1 MRLWLQCGIFV
12 MAIGLVC
19 CVNADL
25 LSHASARSASP
36 SDKPIPDKQK
46 SVSSSE
52 LQARFDHETNSVHKA
67 KIFEK
72 LSDEQLA
79 EVRRASLANDYNS
92 IGTIME
98 KYRDN
103 ARAAVA
109 ALKKEHPNAD
119 HQLNGYKQL
128 QIHIRRAIRDLKETV
143 LLAPDEYKPPLQI
156 VEHDLSLIDDELL
169 QSLFPSPPQQG
180 GASPENKP
188 MANSAP
194 AQQSPSTTPPS
205 GTALEQAPGGDS
217 QPTQAQPAK
226 SNIGAISATNSDSST
241 ASNSAQPPA
250 GGPAADSQEKSD
262 MNIQNCILTAVVT
275 CGIALSTCGDLR
287 AQFEQKDYLSPMESD
302 KIRDAETTNERLK
315 LFVTFA
321 EDRLKK
327 FQYEL
332 QHPSSNRHGEMLN
345 GLMNGYV
352 GCLDDAADL
361 MQLGIEKQENIRTGI
376 DLINTKAK
384 EFLEV
389 LNKIA
394 ADKVD
399 IDIYKDNLD
408 DAIEGTKDAI
418 TDSDK
423 AKKSVAPPPVRRKS

>member
-1 MRLWLQCGIFV
+1 MRLRAQCGMFFIA
-12 MAIGLVC
+12 MALVC
-19 CVNADL
+19 CLKSNL
-25 LSHASARSASP
+25 LPAVSARIDSDRVAFDKSKSP
-36 SDKPIPDKQK
+36 GI
-46 SVSSSE
+46 SE
-52 LQARFDHETNSVHKA
+52 LQTRFDHETNSVHKA
-67 KIFEK
+67 KLFEK

-79 EVRRASLANDYNS
+79 EVRHAAQASDYNAV
-92 IGTIME
+92 GTIME

-109 ALKKEHPNAD
+109 ALKKEHPNAE
-119 HQLNGYKQL
+119 HQINGYKQL

-143 LLAPDEYKPPLQI
+143 LLAPDEYKPPLQL
-156 VEHDLSLIDDELL
+156 VERDLALIDDELL
-169 QSLFPSPPQQG
+169 QSLFPSPPQTASPPDNPPMSNNATPPANSQAQSTPASAPSGSALEQTPG
-180 GASPENKP
+180 GA
-188 MANSAP
+188 AQAAP
-194 AQQSPSTTPPS
+194 AGSAESNTSTTP
-205 GTALEQAPGGDS
+205 
-217 QPTQAQPAK
+217 
-226 SNIGAISATNSDSST
+226 NSDSTSQQT
-241 ASNSAQPPA
+241 APSSAEA
-250 GGPAADSQEKSD
+250 SQERSE

-275 CGIALSTCGDLR
+275 CGIALSSCGELK

-302 KIRDAETTNERLK
+302 KIRDAETTNDRLK

-321 EDRLKK
+321 DDRLKK

-332 QHPSSNRHGEMLN
+332 QHPSANRHGEMLN

-361 MQLGIEKQENIRTGI
+361 MQLGIEKQENIRSGV

-394 ADKVD
+394 TDKVD

-423 AKKSVAPPPVRRKS
+423 AKKPGAPPPVRRKS

>member
-1 MRLWLQCGIFV
+1 MRLRVQCGIFIIA
-12 MAIGLVC
+12 MALVYC
-19 CVNADL
+19 MHPDL
-25 LSHASARSASP
+25 VPRVSARLISRRAP
-36 SDKPIPDKQK
+36 SDKSKPTT
-46 SVSSSE
+46 SE
-52 LQARFDHETNSVHKA
+52 LQNRFDHEPNSVHKA

-79 EVRRASLANDYNS
+79 EVRHASQASDYNAV
-92 IGTIME
+92 GTIME

-103 ARAAVA
+103 ARAAVD
-109 ALKKEHPNAD
+109 ALKKEHPNAE
-119 HQLNGYKQL
+119 HQINGYKQL

-143 LLAPDEYKPPLQI
+143 LLAPDEYKPPLQL
-156 VEHDLSLIDDELL
+156 VERDLALIDDELL
-169 QSLFPSPPQQG
+169 QSLFPSPPQS
-180 GASPENKP
+180 ASPPSENQP
-188 MANSAP
+188 MSNNATPPANSEAS
-194 AQQSPSTTPPS
+194 SPSAQAPS
-205 GTALEQAPGGDS
+205 GTALEQSPGG
-217 QPTQAQPAK
+217 TAQAAPASPAE
-226 SNIGAISATNSDSST
+226 SNSHTTPNSDSGSQQ
-241 ASNSAQPPA
+241 SATSSVE
-250 GGPAADSQEKSD
+250 GSQEKSD

-302 KIRDAETTNERLK
+302 KIRDAETTNDRLK

-321 EDRLKK
+321 DDRLKK

-332 QHPSSNRHGEMLN
+332 QHPSANRHGEMLN

-361 MQLGIEKQENIRTGI
+361 MQLGIEKQENIRSGI

-384 EFLEV
+384 EFLEA

-394 ADKVD
+394 TDKVD
-399 IDIYKDNLD
+399 IDIYKDNRD

>member
-1 MRLWLQCGIFV
+1 MFV
-12 MAIGLVC
+12 IAVALVC
-19 CVNADL
+19 CMNPDL
-25 LSHASARSASP
+25 LPLVSARVI
-36 SDKPIPDKQK
+36 SDKALSDKSK
-46 SVSSSE
+46 PTTSE
-52 LQARFDHETNSVHKA
+52 LQNRFDHETNSVHKA
-67 KIFEK
+67 KLFEK

-79 EVRRASLANDYNS
+79 EVRHASQVSDYNAV
-92 IGTIME
+92 GTIME

-103 ARAAVA
+103 ARAAVD
-109 ALKKEHPNAD
+109 ALKKEHPNAE
-119 HQLNGYKQL
+119 HQINGYKQL

-143 LLAPDEYKPPLQI
+143 LLAPDEFKPPLQL
-156 VEHDLSLIDDELL
+156 VERDLALIDDELL
-169 QSLFPSPPQQG
+169 QSLFPSPPQNTR
-180 GASPENKP
+180 SPEDQPIATN
-188 MANSAP
+188 ANPSANP
-194 AQQSPSTTPPS
+194 EAQSPSGSALEQSPGGTSQAAPNASTESNPSTTPNAES
-205 GTALEQAPGGDS
+205 GSQQSAASSVPG
-217 QPTQAQPAK
+217 
-226 SNIGAISATNSDSST
+226 
-241 ASNSAQPPA
+241 
-250 GGPAADSQEKSD
+250 SQEKSD

-275 CGIALSTCGDLR
+275 CGLAVATCGDLR

-302 KIRDAETTNERLK
+302 KIRDAETTNDRLK

-321 EDRLKK
+321 DDRLKK

-332 QHPSSNRHGEMLN
+332 QHPSANRHGEMLN

-361 MQLGIEKQENIRTGI
+361 MQLGIEKQENIRSGV

-384 EFLEV
+384 EFLEA

>member
-1 MRLWLQCGIFV
+1 MRAWLQCGV
-12 MAIGLVC
+12 SLTAIALVC
-19 CVNADL
+19 CINPDL
-25 LSHASARSASP
+25 WPATYVRDA
-36 SDKPIPDKQK
+36 SDKTR

-52 LQARFDHETNSVHKA
+52 LQARFDHESNSVHKA
-67 KIFEK
+67 KLFEK

-79 EVRRASLANDYNS
+79 EVRHASQSSDYNAV
-92 IGTIME
+92 GTIME

-103 ARAAVA
+103 ARAAVD
-109 ALKKEHPNAD
+109 ALKKEHPNAE
-119 HQLNGYKQL
+119 HQINGYKQL

-143 LLAPDEYKPPLQI
+143 LLAPDEYKPPLRI

-169 QSLFPSPPQQG
+169 QSLFPSPPHT
-180 GASPENKP
+180 APSPEAP
-188 MANSAP
+188 PIASSAP
-194 AQQSPSTTPPS
+194 SNPQAASADSTESNS
-205 GTALEQAPGGDS
+205 GAGS
-217 QPTQAQPAK
+217 
-226 SNIGAISATNSDSST
+226 SASSAAASST
-241 ASNSAQPPA
+241 KTDS
-250 GGPAADSQEKSD
+250 PAADSQEKSD
-262 MNIQNCILTAVVT
+262 MNIQNCILSAVVT
-275 CGIALSTCGDLR
+275 CGIALSTCGELR

-302 KIRDAETTNERLK
+302 KIRDAETTNDRLK

-321 EDRLKK
+321 DDRLKK

-332 QHPSSNRHGEMLN
+332 QHPSANRHGEMLN

-361 MQLGIEKQENIRTGI
+361 MQLGIEKQENIRSGV

-399 IDIYKDNLD
+399 IDVYKDNLD

-418 TDSDK
+418 TDSEK
-423 AKKSVAPPPVRRKS
+423 AKKSVAPPPVRRRS

>member
-1 MRLWLQCGIFV
+1 MRLWFQCGIFV
-12 MAIGLVC
+12 SAVALVC
-19 CVNADL
+19 CICADFCP
-25 LSHASARSASP
+25 ATSASVV
-36 SDKPIPDKQK
+36 PDNARFGN
-46 SVSSSE
+46 SSE
-52 LQARFDHETNSVHKA
+52 LQNRFDHETNSVHKA
-67 KIFEK
+67 KLFEK

-79 EVRRASLANDYNS
+79 EVRRASQSSDYNAV
-92 IGTIME
+92 GTIME

-103 ARAAVA
+103 ARAAVD

-119 HQLNGYKQL
+119 HQINGYKQL

-143 LLAPDEYKPPLQI
+143 LLAPDEYKPPLRL

-169 QSLFPSPPQQG
+169 QSLFPSPRQRG
-180 GASPENKP
+180 SSPENP
-188 MANSAP
+188 PAASNGP
-194 AQQSPSTTPPS
+194 AQTPSSAVPPVGNMLEQTPGSSQASSVDSPESNADTARSPNSSVPSTRTGSADS
-205 GTALEQAPGGDS
+205 G
-217 QPTQAQPAK
+217 
-226 SNIGAISATNSDSST
+226 
-241 ASNSAQPPA
+241 QPPA
-250 GGPAADSQEKSD
+250 GSPVADSQEKSN
-262 MNIQNCILTAVVT
+262 MNIQNCILSAVVT
-275 CGIALSTCGDLR
+275 CGIVFSNCGELR
-287 AQFEQKDYLSPMESD
+287 AQFDQKDYLSPMESD
-302 KIRDAETTNERLK
+302 KIRDAETTNDRLK

-321 EDRLKK
+321 DDRLKK

-361 MQLGIEKQENIRTGI
+361 MQLGIEKQENIRSGI

-418 TDSDK
+418 SDSEK
-423 AKKSVAPPPVRRKS
+423 AKKSVAPPPVRRRS

>member
-1 MRLWLQCGIFV
+1 MRLRLQCGIFV
-12 MAIGLVC
+12 MAITLVC
-19 CVNADL
+19 CVNSRL
-25 LSHASARSASP
+25 LPLASASDT
-36 SDKPIPDKQK
+36 SDKTK
-46 SVSSSE
+46 SNGSSD

-67 KIFEK
+67 KLFEK

-79 EVRRASLANDYNS
+79 EVRHASQASDYNAV
-92 IGTIME
+92 GTIME

-103 ARAAVA
+103 ARAAVD

-119 HQLNGYKQL
+119 HQLTQYKQL
-128 QIHIRRAIRDLKETV
+128 QIHIRRAIRDLKETE
-143 LLAPDEYKPPLQI
+143 LLAPDEFKPPLRI
-156 VEHDLSLIDDELL
+156 VDHDLASLDDELL
-169 QSLFPSPPQQG
+169 QSLFPSPPQNG
-180 GASPENKP
+180 SSPENQP
-188 MANSAP
+188 LANNSSA
-194 AQQSPSTTPPS
+194 SSTPPS
-205 GTALEQAPGGDS
+205 GSALEQRPGGES
-217 QPTQAQPAK
+217 QAAPNGNAE
-226 SNIGAISATNSDSST
+226 SNSSVAPSANSDASSATSTDSG
-241 ASNSAQPPA
+241 QPPA
-250 GGPAADSQEKSD
+250 GSPTADSQEKSD
-262 MNIQNCILTAVVT
+262 MNIQNCILTAAVT
-275 CGIALSTCGDLR
+275 CGVALSTCGALR
-287 AQFEQKDYLSPMESD
+287 TQFEQKDYLSPMESD
-302 KIRDAETTNERLK
+302 KIRDAETTNQRLK

-321 EDRLKK
+321 DDRLKK

-361 MQLGIEKQENIRTGI
+361 MQLGIEKQENIRAGV

>member
-1 MRLWLQCGIFV
+1 MRLRLTSCVFV
-12 MAIGLVC
+12 IAIALVC
-19 CVNADL
+19 CLNPDF
-25 LSHASARSASP
+25 LSSASTGIAFGNLV
-36 SDKPIPDKQK
+36 SDKQRSP
-46 SVSSSE
+46 SSE
-52 LQARFDHETNSVHKA
+52 LQSRFDHETNSVHKA
-67 KIFEK
+67 KLFEK

-79 EVRRASLANDYNS
+79 EVRHASQSSDYNAV
-92 IGTIME
+92 GMIME

-103 ARAAVA
+103 ARAAVD
-109 ALKKEHPNAD
+109 ALKREHPNAD
-119 HQLNGYKQL
+119 HQINGYKQL
-128 QIHIRRAIRDLKETV
+128 QIHIRRAIRDLKETI
-143 LLAPDEYKPPLQI
+143 LLAPDEYKPPLGI

-169 QSLFPSPPQQG
+169 QSLFPSPPQPPSG
-180 GASPENKP
+180 SSPENQP
-188 MANSAP
+188 IANNTSSSSLSGSALEQTP
-194 AQQSPSTTPPS
+194 GGNSQAASTDSTESNPS
-205 GTALEQAPGGDS
+205 GTS
-217 QPTQAQPAK
+217 
-226 SNIGAISATNSDSST
+226 SATSS
-241 ASNSAQPPA
+241 SAEQPKSEPS
-250 GGPAADSQEKSD
+250 ADSQEKSD

-302 KIRDAETTNERLK
+302 KIRDAETTNDRLK

-321 EDRLKK
+321 DDRLKK

-332 QHPSSNRHGEMLN
+332 QHPSANRHGEMLN

-361 MQLGIEKQENIRTGI
+361 MQLGIEKQENIRAGV

-389 LNKIA
+389 LNKIS

-418 TDSDK
+418 TDSEK
-423 AKKSVAPPPVRRKS
+423 AKKAVAPPPVRRKS

>member
-1 MRLWLQCGIFV
+1 MRLRAQCGMFFIA
-12 MAIGLVC
+12 MALVC
-19 CVNADL
+19 CLKSSL
-25 LSHASARSASP
+25 LPAVSARVDPDRVAFDKSKSP
-36 SDKPIPDKQK
+36 G
-46 SVSSSE
+46 VSE
-52 LQARFDHETNSVHKA
+52 LQTRFDHETNSVHKA
-67 KIFEK
+67 KLFEK

-79 EVRRASLANDYNS
+79 EVRHASQASDYNAV
-92 IGTIME
+92 GTIME

-109 ALKKEHPNAD
+109 ALKKEHPNAE
-119 HQLNGYKQL
+119 HQINGYKQL

-143 LLAPDEYKPPLQI
+143 LLAPDEYKPPLQL
-156 VEHDLSLIDDELL
+156 VERDLALIDDELL
-169 QSLFPSPPQQG
+169 QSLFPSPPQT
-180 GASPENKP
+180 ASPPDNPP
-188 MANSAP
+188 MTNNATPANS
-194 AQQSPSTTPPS
+194 
-205 GTALEQAPGGDS
+205 
-217 QPTQAQPAK
+217 QAQPASAVAPSGSALEQTPGGRAQAAPAGSAE
-226 SNIGAISATNSDSST
+226 SNTSTTPNSDSTSQQT
-241 ASNSAQPPA
+241 APSSVE
-250 GGPAADSQEKSD
+250 GSQERSD

-275 CGIALSTCGDLR
+275 CGIALSTCGELK

-302 KIRDAETTNERLK
+302 KIRDAETTNDRLK
-315 LFVTFA
+315 LLVTFA
-321 EDRLKK
+321 DDRLKK

-332 QHPSSNRHGEMLN
+332 QHPSANRHGEMLN

-361 MQLGIEKQENIRTGI
+361 MQLGIEKQENIRSGV

-394 ADKVD
+394 TDKVD

>member
-1 MRLWLQCGIFV
+1 MRLRVQCGMFV
-12 MAIGLVC
+12 VAMALVYC
-19 CVNADL
+19 MHPDL
-25 LSHASARSASP
+25 VPRVSARLISRRAP
-36 SDKPIPDKQK
+36 SDKSKPTT
-46 SVSSSE
+46 SE
-52 LQARFDHETNSVHKA
+52 LQNRFDNKPNSVHKA

-79 EVRRASLANDYNS
+79 EVRHASQASDYNAV
-92 IGTIME
+92 GTIME

-103 ARAAVA
+103 ARAAVD
-109 ALKKEHPNAD
+109 ALKKEHPNAE
-119 HQLNGYKQL
+119 HQINGYKQL

-143 LLAPDEYKPPLQI
+143 LLAPDEYKPPLQL
-156 VEHDLSLIDDELL
+156 VERDLALIDDELL
-169 QSLFPSPPQQG
+169 QSLFPSPPQS
-180 GASPENKP
+180 ASPPDNQP
-188 MANSAP
+188 ITNNATPANS
-194 AQQSPSTTPPS
+194 
-205 GTALEQAPGGDS
+205 
-217 QPTQAQPAK
+217 QAQPASAVAPSGSALEQTPGGAAQAAPAGSAE
-226 SNIGAISATNSDSST
+226 SNTSTAPNSDSASQQT
-241 ASNSAQPPA
+241 APSSVEE
-250 GGPAADSQEKSD
+250 SQERSD

-275 CGIALSTCGDLR
+275 CGIALSTCGELK

-302 KIRDAETTNERLK
+302 KIRDAETTNDRLK

-321 EDRLKK
+321 DDRLKK

-332 QHPSSNRHGEMLN
+332 QHPSANRHGEMLN

-384 EFLEV
+384 EFLEA

-394 ADKVD
+394 IDKVD

>member
-1 MRLWLQCGIFV
+1 MRLRVQCGMFV
-12 MAIGLVC
+12 VAMALVYC
-19 CVNADL
+19 MHTDL
-25 LSHASARSASP
+25 VPRASARLLSPRAP
-36 SDKPIPDKQK
+36 SDKSKPTT
-46 SVSSSE
+46 SE
-52 LQARFDHETNSVHKA
+52 LQNRFDHEPNSVHKA

-79 EVRRASLANDYNS
+79 EVRHASQASDYNTV
-92 IGTIME
+92 GTIME

-103 ARAAVA
+103 ARAAVD
-109 ALKKEHPNAD
+109 ALKKEHPNAE
-119 HQLNGYKQL
+119 HQINGYKQL

-143 LLAPDEYKPPLQI
+143 LLAPDEFKPPLQL
-156 VEHDLSLIDDELL
+156 VERDLALIDDELL
-169 QSLFPSPPQQG
+169 QSLFPSPPQT
-180 GASPENKP
+180 ASPPENQP
-188 MANSAP
+188 MSNNATPPANSDVQSPSAQAPSGSALEQSPGGTAQAAP
-194 AQQSPSTTPPS
+194 ASSAESNPSTTPNAES
-205 GTALEQAPGGDS
+205 GSQQSAASSVPG
-217 QPTQAQPAK
+217 
-226 SNIGAISATNSDSST
+226 
-241 ASNSAQPPA
+241 
-250 GGPAADSQEKSD
+250 SQEKSD

-302 KIRDAETTNERLK
+302 KIRDAETTNDRLK

-321 EDRLKK
+321 DDRLKK

-332 QHPSSNRHGEMLN
+332 QHPSANRHGEMLN

-361 MQLGIEKQENIRTGI
+361 MQLGIEKQENIRSGV

-384 EFLEV
+384 EFLEA

>member
-1 MRLWLQCGIFV
+1 MRLRVQCGMFV
-12 MAIGLVC
+12 IAVALVC
-19 CVNADL
+19 CMNPDL
-25 LSHASARSASP
+25 LPLVSARVI
-36 SDKPIPDKQK
+36 SDKALSDKSK
-46 SVSSSE
+46 PTTSE
-52 LQARFDHETNSVHKA
+52 LQNRFDHETNSVHKA
-67 KIFEK
+67 KLFEK

-79 EVRRASLANDYNS
+79 EVRHASQVSDYNAV
-92 IGTIME
+92 GTIME

-103 ARAAVA
+103 ARAAVD
-109 ALKKEHPNAD
+109 ALKKEHPNAE
-119 HQLNGYKQL
+119 HQINGYKQL

-143 LLAPDEYKPPLQI
+143 LLAPDEFKPPLQL
-156 VEHDLSLIDDELL
+156 VERDLALIDDELL
-169 QSLFPSPPQQG
+169 QSLFPSPPQNTR
-180 GASPENKP
+180 SPEDQPIATN
-188 MANSAP
+188 ANPSANP
-194 AQQSPSTTPPS
+194 EAQSPSGS
-205 GTALEQAPGGDS
+205 ALEQSPGGSARAAPNASTESNPSTTQNSEAGS
-217 QPTQAQPAK
+217 QQ
-226 SNIGAISATNSDSST
+226 SATSSV
-241 ASNSAQPPA
+241 Q
-250 GGPAADSQEKSD
+250 GSQEKSD

-275 CGIALSTCGDLR
+275 CGLAVATCGDLR

-302 KIRDAETTNERLK
+302 KIRDAETTNDRLK

-321 EDRLKK
+321 DDRLKK

-332 QHPSSNRHGEMLN
+332 QHPSANRHGEMLN
-345 GLMNGYV
+345 GLMNSYV

-361 MQLGIEKQENIRTGI
+361 MQLGIEKQENIRSGI

-384 EFLEV
+384 EFLEA

-394 ADKVD
+394 TDKVD

>member
-1 MRLWLQCGIFV
+1 MRALLQCGV
-12 MAIGLVC
+12 VLTAIALAC
-19 CVNADL
+19 CIDPELCPATDIRD
-25 LSHASARSASP
+25 A
-36 SDKPIPDKQK
+36 SDKTK
-46 SVSSSE
+46 SAASSE

-67 KIFEK
+67 KLFER

-79 EVRRASLANDYNS
+79 EVRHASQSSDYNA
-92 IGTIME
+92 IGIIME

-103 ARAAVA
+103 ARAAVD

-119 HQLNGYKQL
+119 HQVNGYKQL

-143 LLAPDEYKPPLQI
+143 LLAPDEYKPPLRI

-169 QSLFPSPPQQG
+169 QSLFPSPPHTA
-180 GASPENKP
+180 ASPDGP
-188 MANSAP
+188 PIASSAP
-194 AQQSPSTTPPS
+194 GDPHSPASPPTGS
-205 GTALEQAPGGDS
+205 ALEQSPGGS
-217 QPTQAQPAK
+217 TQAAPA
-226 SNIGAISATNSDSST
+226 DST
-241 ASNSAQPPA
+241 ESNSGA
-250 GGPAADSQEKSD
+250 GSSPSSAAAPSTKTGSPSADSQEKSD
-262 MNIQNCILTAVVT
+262 MNIQNCILSAVVT

-302 KIRDAETTNERLK
+302 KIRDAESTNDRLK

-321 EDRLKK
+321 DDRLKK

-332 QHPSSNRHGEMLN
+332 QHPSANRHGEMLN

-361 MQLGIEKQENIRTGI
+361 MQLGIEKQENIRSSV

-418 TDSDK
+418 ADSEK

>member
-1 MRLWLQCGIFV
+1 MRLRVQCGIFIIA
-12 MAIGLVC
+12 MALVYC
-19 CVNADL
+19 MHPDL
-25 LSHASARSASP
+25 VPRVSARLISRRAP
-36 SDKPIPDKQK
+36 SDKSKPTP
-46 SVSSSE
+46 SE
-52 LQARFDHETNSVHKA
+52 LQNRFDHEPNSVHKA

-79 EVRRASLANDYNS
+79 EVRHASQASDYNAV
-92 IGTIME
+92 GTIME

-103 ARAAVA
+103 ARAAVD
-109 ALKKEHPNAD
+109 ALKKEHPNAE
-119 HQLNGYKQL
+119 HQINGYKQL

-143 LLAPDEYKPPLQI
+143 LLAPDEYKPPLQL
-156 VEHDLSLIDDELL
+156 VERDLALIDDELL
-169 QSLFPSPPQQG
+169 QSLFPSPPQS
-180 GASPENKP
+180 ASPPPENQP
-188 MANSAP
+188 MSNNATPPANSEA
-194 AQQSPSTTPPS
+194 QSPSAQAPS
-205 GTALEQAPGGDS
+205 GTALEQSPGG
-217 QPTQAQPAK
+217 TAQAAPASPAE
-226 SNIGAISATNSDSST
+226 SNSHTTPNSDSGSQQ
-241 ASNSAQPPA
+241 SATSSVE
-250 GGPAADSQEKSD
+250 GSQEKSD
-262 MNIQNCILTAVVT
+262 MNIQDCILTAVVT

-302 KIRDAETTNERLK
+302 KIRDAETTNDRLK

-321 EDRLKK
+321 DDRLKK

-332 QHPSSNRHGEMLN
+332 QHPSANRHGEMLN

-361 MQLGIEKQENIRTGI
+361 MQLGIEKQENIRSGI

-384 EFLEV
+384 EFLEA

-394 ADKVD
+394 TDKVD

>member
-1 MRLWLQCGIFV
+1 MRLRVQCGIFIIA
-12 MAIGLVC
+12 MALVYC
-19 CVNADL
+19 MHPDL
-25 LSHASARSASP
+25 VPRVSARLISRRAP
-36 SDKPIPDKQK
+36 SDKSKPTT
-46 SVSSSE
+46 SE
-52 LQARFDHETNSVHKA
+52 LQNRFDHEPNSVHKA

-79 EVRRASLANDYNS
+79 EVRHASQASDYNAV
-92 IGTIME
+92 GTIME

-103 ARAAVA
+103 ARAAVD
-109 ALKKEHPNAD
+109 ALKKEHPNAE
-119 HQLNGYKQL
+119 HQINGYKQL

-143 LLAPDEYKPPLQI
+143 LLAPDEYKPPLQL
-156 VEHDLSLIDDELL
+156 VERDLALIDDELL
-169 QSLFPSPPQQG
+169 QSLFPSPPQS
-180 GASPENKP
+180 ASPPSENQP
-188 MANSAP
+188 MSNNATPPANSEA
-194 AQQSPSTTPPS
+194 QSPSAQAPS
-205 GTALEQAPGGDS
+205 GTALEQSPGG
-217 QPTQAQPAK
+217 TAQAAPASPAE
-226 SNIGAISATNSDSST
+226 SNSHTTPNSDSGSQQ
-241 ASNSAQPPA
+241 SATSSVE
-250 GGPAADSQEKSD
+250 GSQEKSD

-302 KIRDAETTNERLK
+302 KIRDAETTNDRLK

-321 EDRLKK
+321 DDRLKK

-332 QHPSSNRHGEMLN
+332 QHPSANRHGEMLN

-361 MQLGIEKQENIRTGI
+361 MQLGIEKQENIRSGI

-384 EFLEV
+384 EFLEA

-394 ADKVD
+394 TDKVD

>member
-1 MRLWLQCGIFV
+1 MRLRPQCGIFL
-12 MAIGLVC
+12 MTIALVC
-19 CVNADL
+19 CSGIAALAFLPPAFAQLALGTFAGDKTK
-25 LSHASARSASP
+25 SAG
-36 SDKPIPDKQK
+36 
-46 SVSSSE
+46 SSE
-52 LQARFDHETNSVHKA
+52 LQARFDHETNSVRKA

-79 EVRRASLANDYNS
+79 EVRHASQASDYNAV
-92 IGTIME
+92 GTIME

-103 ARAAVA
+103 ARAAVD

-143 LLAPDEYKPPLQI
+143 LLAPDEYKPPLQL

-169 QSLFPSPPQQG
+169 QRLFPSPPQQSG
-180 GASPENKP
+180 SSPDNQP
-188 MANSAP
+188 IANNSPPP
-194 AQQSPSTTPPS
+194 ANPDSPSASSPS
-205 GTALEQAPGGDS
+205 GSALEQTPGGNA
-217 QPTQAQPAK
+217 QAAQASSSESNSGAPPPA
-226 SNIGAISATNSDSST
+226 SSDSG
-241 ASNSAQPPA
+241 QPPA
-250 GGPAADSQEKSD
+250 GSPTADSQEKSE
-262 MNIQNCILTAVVT
+262 MNIQNCIMTAVVT
-275 CGIALSTCGDLR
+275 CGLTFSSCGVVR
-287 AQFEQKDYLSPMESD
+287 AQLEQKDYLSPMESD
-302 KIRDAETTNERLK
+302 KIRDAETTNDRLK

-321 EDRLKK
+321 DDRLKK

-332 QHPSSNRHGEMLN
+332 EHPSANRHGEMLN
-345 GLMNGYV
+345 ALMNGYV

-361 MQLGIEKQENIRTGI
+361 MQLGIEKQENIRSGI

-384 EFLEV
+384 EFLEA

-394 ADKVD
+394 ANKVD

-423 AKKSVAPPPVRRKS
+423 AKKSVAPPPIRRKS

>member
-1 MRLWLQCGIFV
+1 MRLRAQCGMFFIA
-12 MAIGLVC
+12 MALVC
-19 CVNADL
+19 CLKPSL
-25 LSHASARSASP
+25 LPAVSSRFD
-36 SDKPIPDKQK
+36 SDKVALDKSK
-46 SVSSSE
+46 SPAVSE
-52 LQARFDHETNSVHKA
+52 LQTRFDHETNSVHKA
-67 KIFEK
+67 KLFEK

-79 EVRRASLANDYNS
+79 EVRRASQASDYNAV
-92 IGTIME
+92 GTIME

-109 ALKKEHPNAD
+109 ALKKEHPSAE
-119 HQLNGYKQL
+119 HQINGYKQL

-143 LLAPDEYKPPLQI
+143 LLAPDEYKPPLQL
-156 VEHDLSLIDDELL
+156 VERDLALIDDELL
-169 QSLFPSPPQQG
+169 QSLFPSPPQTS
-180 GASPENKP
+180 SPPDNQP
-188 MANSAP
+188 IANNATPPANSQVQSTSAVAPSGSALEQTPGGVAQAAP
-194 AQQSPSTTPPS
+194 AGSSESKTSTTP
-205 GTALEQAPGGDS
+205 
-217 QPTQAQPAK
+217 
-226 SNIGAISATNSDSST
+226 NSDSASQQT
-241 ASNSAQPPA
+241 AASSVE
-250 GGPAADSQEKSD
+250 GSQEKSD

-302 KIRDAETTNERLK
+302 KIRDAETTNDRLK

-321 EDRLKK
+321 DDRLKK

-332 QHPSSNRHGEMLN
+332 QHPSANRHGEMLN

-361 MQLGIEKQENIRTGI
+361 MQLGIEKQENIRSGV

-384 EFLEV
+384 EFLEA

>member
-1 MRLWLQCGIFV
+1 MRLRLQCGIFV
-12 MAIGLVC
+12 MAIAFVC
-19 CVNADL
+19 CINSG
-25 LSHASARSASP
+25 LSSLASA
-36 SDKPIPDKQK
+36 SDATEKTKPNGTSD
-46 SVSSSE
+46 

-67 KIFEK
+67 KLFEK
-72 LSDEQLA
+72 LGDEQLA
-79 EVRRASLANDYNS
+79 EVRHASQSSDYNAV
-92 IGTIME
+92 GMIME

-103 ARAAVA
+103 ARAAVD

-119 HQLNGYKQL
+119 HQLTQYKQL
-128 QIHIRRAIRDLKETV
+128 QIHIRRAIRDLKETE
-143 LLAPDEYKPPLQI
+143 LLAPDEFKPPLRI
-156 VEHDLSLIDDELL
+156 VDRDLASLDDELL
-169 QSLFPSPPQQG
+169 QSLFPSPPQNG
-180 GASPENKP
+180 SSPENKP
-188 MANSAP
+188 LASNTRTTAASAP
-194 AQQSPSTTPPS
+194 AS
-205 GTALEQAPGGDS
+205 GSALEQRPGSESQAAPNEGAESNSSVAPGANSDAPSAASADS
-217 QPTQAQPAK
+217 GQPA
-226 SNIGAISATNSDSST
+226 
-241 ASNSAQPPA
+241 A
-250 GGPAADSQEKSD
+250 GGPTAESQEKSD
-262 MNIQNCILTAVVT
+262 MNIQNCILTAAVT
-275 CGIALSTCGDLR
+275 CGIALSTCGALR
-287 AQFEQKDYLSPMESD
+287 TQFEQKDYLSPMESD

-321 EDRLKK
+321 DDRLKK

-361 MQLGIEKQENIRTGI
+361 MQLGIEKQENIRAGV

-384 EFLEV
+384 EFLDV

-423 AKKSVAPPPVRRKS
+423 AKKSVAPPPIRRRS

>member
-1 MRLWLQCGIFV
+1 MRLRAQCGMFFIA
-12 MAIGLVC
+12 MALVC
-19 CVNADL
+19 CLKSNL
-25 LSHASARSASP
+25 LPAVSARIDSDRVAFDKSKSP
-36 SDKPIPDKQK
+36 GI
-46 SVSSSE
+46 SE
-52 LQARFDHETNSVHKA
+52 LQTRFDHETNSVHKA
-67 KIFEK
+67 KLFEK

-79 EVRRASLANDYNS
+79 EVRHAAQASDYNAV
-92 IGTIME
+92 GTIME

-109 ALKKEHPNAD
+109 ALKKEHPNAE
-119 HQLNGYKQL
+119 HQINGYKQL

-143 LLAPDEYKPPLQI
+143 LLAPDEYKPPLQL
-156 VEHDLSLIDDELL
+156 VERDLALIDDELL
-169 QSLFPSPPQQG
+169 QSLFPSPPQTASPPDNPPMSNNATPPANSQAQSTPASAPSGSALEQTPG
-180 GASPENKP
+180 GA
-188 MANSAP
+188 AQAAP
-194 AQQSPSTTPPS
+194 AGSAESNTSTTP
-205 GTALEQAPGGDS
+205 
-217 QPTQAQPAK
+217 
-226 SNIGAISATNSDSST
+226 NSDSTSQQT
-241 ASNSAQPPA
+241 APSSVE
-250 GGPAADSQEKSD
+250 GSQERSD

-275 CGIALSTCGDLR
+275 CGIALSTCGELK

-302 KIRDAETTNERLK
+302 KIRDAETTNDRLK

-321 EDRLKK
+321 DDRLKK

-332 QHPSSNRHGEMLN
+332 QHPSANRHGEMLN

-361 MQLGIEKQENIRTGI
+361 MQLGIEKQENIRSGV

>member
-1 MRLWLQCGIFV
+1 V
-12 MAIGLVC
+12 P
-19 CVNADL
+19 
-25 LSHASARSASP
+25 RSTRYQ
-36 SDKPIPDKQK
+36 I
-46 SVSSSE
+46 
-52 LQARFDHETNSVHKA
+52 
-67 KIFEK
+67 
-72 LSDEQLA
+72 
-79 EVRRASLANDYNS
+79 
-92 IGTIME
+92 
-98 KYRDN
+98 
-103 ARAAVA
+103 
-109 ALKKEHPNAD
+109 
-119 HQLNGYKQL
+119 NGYKQL

-143 LLAPDEYKPPLQI
+143 LLAPDEYKPPLQL
-156 VEHDLSLIDDELL
+156 VERDLALIDDELL
-169 QSLFPSPPQQG
+169 QSLFPSPPRSTR
-180 GASPENKP
+180 SPEDQP
-188 MANSAP
+188 IAANATPSANP
-194 AQQSPSTTPPS
+194 EAQSSAGPVPS
-205 GTALEQAPGGDS
+205 GSALEQSPGGAA
-217 QPTQAQPAK
+217 QAAPDASTE
-226 SNIGAISATNSDSST
+226 SNPGTT
-241 ASNSAQPPA
+241 PNSASGSQQS
-250 GGPAADSQEKSD
+250 AASSVQGSQEKSD

-302 KIRDAETTNERLK
+302 KIRDAETTNDRLK

-321 EDRLKK
+321 DDRLKK

-332 QHPSSNRHGEMLN
+332 QHPSANRHGEMLN

-361 MQLGIEKQENIRTGI
+361 MQLGIEKQENIRSGV

-384 EFLEV
+384 EFLEA

>member
-1 MRLWLQCGIFV
+1 MRLWPQCGIFV
-12 MAIGLVC
+12 STIVLVC
-19 CVNADL
+19 VNPDL
-25 LSHASARSASP
+25 LPLASARSPLVKSA
-36 SDKPIPDKQK
+36 PDKAK
-46 SVSSSE
+46 STSD
-52 LQARFDHETNSVHKA
+52 LQGRFDHESNSVHKA
-67 KIFEK
+67 KLFEK

-79 EVRRASLANDYNS
+79 EVRRLAQASDYNT

-103 ARAAVA
+103 ARAAVD

-143 LLAPDEYKPPLQI
+143 LLAPDEFKPPLHI
-156 VEHDLSLIDDELL
+156 VEHDLSLLDDELL
-169 QSLFPSPPQQG
+169 QSLFPSPQPQSG
-180 GASPENKP
+180 SSPENQP
-188 MANSAP
+188 MANNAP
-194 AQQSPSTTPPS
+194 AQPSSAPPS
-205 GTALEQAPGGDS
+205 ASALEQTPGGDS
-217 QPTQAQPAK
+217 QAAPAAAPE
-226 SNIGAISATNSDSST
+226 SNST
-241 ASNSAQPPA
+241 APPTPDSGATAPAGNSAS
-250 GGPAADSQEKSD
+250 DSQEKSG
-262 MNIQNCILTAVVT
+262 MNMQNCILTAVVT
-275 CGIALSTCGDLR
+275 CGLTVSSCAVLR
-287 AQFEQKDYLSPMESD
+287 TQFEQKDYLSPMESD
-302 KIRDAETTNERLK
+302 KIRDAETTNDRLK
-315 LFVTFA
+315 LFVAFA
-321 EDRLKK
+321 DDRLKK

-332 QHPSSNRHGEMLN
+332 QHPSPNRHGEILN

-361 MQLGIEKQENIRTGI
+361 MQLGIEKQENIRSGV

>member
-1 MRLWLQCGIFV
+1 MRLRLTSCVFV
-12 MAIGLVC
+12 IAIALVC
-19 CVNADL
+19 CLNPDF
-25 LSHASARSASP
+25 LSSAATGIAFGNLV
-36 SDKPIPDKQK
+36 SDKQRSP
-46 SVSSSE
+46 SSE
-52 LQARFDHETNSVHKA
+52 LQSRFDHETNSVHKA
-67 KIFEK
+67 KLFEK

-79 EVRRASLANDYNS
+79 EVRHASQSSDYNAV
-92 IGTIME
+92 GMIME

-103 ARAAVA
+103 ARAAVD
-109 ALKKEHPNAD
+109 ALKREHPNAD
-119 HQLNGYKQL
+119 HQINGYKQL
-128 QIHIRRAIRDLKETV
+128 QIHIRRAIRDLKETI
-143 LLAPDEYKPPLQI
+143 LLAPDEYKPPLGI

-169 QSLFPSPPQQG
+169 QSLFPSPPQ
-180 GASPENKP
+180 
-188 MANSAP
+188 
-194 AQQSPSTTPPS
+194 PPS
-205 GTALEQAPGGDS
+205 GSSLENQPIANNTSSSSPSGSALEQTPGGNSQAASTDS
-217 QPTQAQPAK
+217 TE
-226 SNIGAISATNSDSST
+226 SNPSGTSSATSS
-241 ASNSAQPPA
+241 SAEQPKSEPS
-250 GGPAADSQEKSD
+250 ADSQEKSD

-302 KIRDAETTNERLK
+302 KIRDAETTNDRLK

-321 EDRLKK
+321 DDRLKK

-332 QHPSSNRHGEMLN
+332 QHPSANRHGEMLN

-361 MQLGIEKQENIRTGI
+361 MQLGIEKQENIRAGV

-389 LNKIA
+389 LNKIS

-418 TDSDK
+418 TDSEK
-423 AKKSVAPPPVRRKS
+423 AKKAVAPPPVRRKS

>member
-1 MRLWLQCGIFV
+1 MRLRVQCGMFV
-12 MAIGLVC
+12 VAMALVYC
-19 CVNADL
+19 MHTDL
-25 LSHASARSASP
+25 VPRASARLLSPRAP
-36 SDKPIPDKQK
+36 SDKSKPTT
-46 SVSSSE
+46 SE
-52 LQARFDHETNSVHKA
+52 LQNRFDHEPNSVHKA

-79 EVRRASLANDYNS
+79 EVRHASQASDYNTV
-92 IGTIME
+92 GTIME

-103 ARAAVA
+103 ARAAVD
-109 ALKKEHPNAD
+109 ALKKEHPNAE
-119 HQLNGYKQL
+119 HQVNGYKQL

-143 LLAPDEYKPPLQI
+143 LLAPDEYKPPLQL
-156 VEHDLSLIDDELL
+156 VERDLALIDDELL
-169 QSLFPSPPQQG
+169 QSLFPSPPQT
-180 GASPENKP
+180 ASPPENQP
-188 MANSAP
+188 MSNNATPPANSDV
-194 AQQSPSTTPPS
+194 QSPSAQAPS
-205 GTALEQAPGGDS
+205 GSALEQSPGGTAQAAPASSAESNSHTTPNSESGS
-217 QPTQAQPAK
+217 QQ
-226 SNIGAISATNSDSST
+226 SATSSVE
-241 ASNSAQPPA
+241 
-250 GGPAADSQEKSD
+250 GSQEKSE

-302 KIRDAETTNERLK
+302 KIRDAETTNDRLK

-321 EDRLKK
+321 DDRLKK

-332 QHPSSNRHGEMLN
+332 QHPSANRHGEMLN

-361 MQLGIEKQENIRTGI
+361 MQLGIEKQENIRSGI

-384 EFLEV
+384 EFLEA

>member
-1 MRLWLQCGIFV
+1 MRLRVQCGIFIIA
-12 MAIGLVC
+12 MALVYC
-19 CVNADL
+19 MHPDL
-25 LSHASARSASP
+25 VPRVSARLISRRAP
-36 SDKPIPDKQK
+36 SDKSKPTT
-46 SVSSSE
+46 SE
-52 LQARFDHETNSVHKA
+52 LQNRFDHEPNSVHKA

-79 EVRRASLANDYNS
+79 EVRHASQASDYNAV
-92 IGTIME
+92 GTIME

-103 ARAAVA
+103 ARAAVD
-109 ALKKEHPNAD
+109 ALKKEHPNAE
-119 HQLNGYKQL
+119 HQINGYKQL

-143 LLAPDEYKPPLQI
+143 LLAPDEYKPPLQL
-156 VEHDLSLIDDELL
+156 VERDLALIDDELL
-169 QSLFPSPPQQG
+169 QSLFPSPPQS
-180 GASPENKP
+180 ASPPPENQP
-188 MANSAP
+188 MSNNATPPANSEA
-194 AQQSPSTTPPS
+194 QSPSAQAPS
-205 GTALEQAPGGDS
+205 GTALEQSPGG
-217 QPTQAQPAK
+217 TAQAAPASPAE
-226 SNIGAISATNSDSST
+226 SNSHTTPNSDSGSQQ
-241 ASNSAQPPA
+241 SATSSVE
-250 GGPAADSQEKSD
+250 GSQEKSD

-302 KIRDAETTNERLK
+302 KIRDAETTNDRLK

-321 EDRLKK
+321 DDRLKK

-332 QHPSSNRHGEMLN
+332 QHPSANRHGEMLN

-361 MQLGIEKQENIRTGI
+361 MQLGIEKQENIRSGI

-384 EFLEV
+384 EFLEA

-394 ADKVD
+394 IDKVD

>member
-1 MRLWLQCGIFV
+1 MRSCLQSGV
-12 MAIGLVC
+12 VSMAIALVC
-19 CVNADL
+19 CVNPGLWPATSVRD
-25 LSHASARSASP
+25 A
-36 SDKPIPDKQK
+36 SDKTR
-46 SVSSSE
+46 SGTSSE

-67 KIFEK
+67 KLFEK

-79 EVRRASLANDYNS
+79 EVRHASQASDYNA

-103 ARAAVA
+103 ARAAVD

-143 LLAPDEYKPPLQI
+143 LLAPDEYKPPLRL

-169 QSLFPSPPQQG
+169 QSLFPSPPHA
-180 GASPENKP
+180 GASPE
-188 MANSAP
+188 A
-194 AQQSPSTTPPS
+194 PPS
-205 GTALEQAPGGDS
+205 ANNTPSDPHSSAAPPTGSALEQNPGGN
-217 QPTQAQPAK
+217 PQAAP
-226 SNIGAISATNSDSST
+226 SDSAESNSNAGTSPNST
-241 ASNSAQPPA
+241 AAPSTKTDS
-250 GGPAADSQEKSD
+250 PAADSQEKSN
-262 MNIQNCILTAVVT
+262 MSIQNCILSAVVT
-275 CGIALSTCGDLR
+275 CGIALSTCGELR
-287 AQFEQKDYLSPMESD
+287 AQFEQKDYLSPMETD
-302 KIRDAETTNERLK
+302 KIRDAETTNDRLK

-321 EDRLKK
+321 DDRLKK

-332 QHPSSNRHGEMLN
+332 QHPSANRHGEMLN

-361 MQLGIEKQENIRTGI
+361 MQLGIEKQENIRSGI

-418 TDSDK
+418 TDSEK
-423 AKKSVAPPPVRRKS
+423 AKKSVAPPPVRRKG

>member
-1 MRLWLQCGIFV
+1 MRSWIQCGVFV
-12 MAIGLVC
+12 AAIALVC
-19 CVNADL
+19 CLNPDL
-25 LSHASARSASP
+25 FPLPSATDA
-36 SDKPIPDKQK
+36 SDKTK
-46 SVSSSE
+46 SSATDE
-52 LQARFDHETNSVHKA
+52 LQARFDRETNSVHKA
-67 KIFEK
+67 KLFEK
-72 LSDEQLA
+72 LSEEQLA
-79 EVRRASLANDYNS
+79 EVRRLSQANDYNS

-103 ARAAVA
+103 ARAAVD

-119 HQLNGYKQL
+119 HQVNGYKQL
-128 QIHIRRAIRDLKETV
+128 QIHIRRGIRDLKETV
-143 LLAPDEYKPPLQI
+143 LLAPDEYKPPLRI
-156 VEHDLSLIDDELL
+156 VEHDLSLLDDELL
-169 QSLFPSPPQQG
+169 QSLFPSPPQN
-180 GASPENKP
+180 SNPPENP
-188 MANSAP
+188 PASNNSPAP
-194 AQQSPSTTPPS
+194 AQPSSRPPTGS
-205 GTALEQAPGGDS
+205 ALEQRPADS
-217 QPTQAQPAK
+217 AAVTGQPAE
-226 SNIGAISATNSDSST
+226 SSASAGAPATHPDSPTNS
-241 ASNSAQPPA
+241 NSGQPAPA
-250 GGPAADSQEKSD
+250 GPAADSQEKSD
-262 MNIQNCILTAVVT
+262 MNIQNCILAAVVT
-275 CGIALSTCGDLR
+275 CGVALSTCGDLR

-302 KIRDAETTNERLK
+302 KIRDAETTNDRLK

-321 EDRLKK
+321 DDRLKK

-332 QHPSSNRHGEMLN
+332 QHPSANRHGEMLN
-345 GLMNGYV
+345 ALMNGYV

-361 MQLGIEKQENIRTGI
+361 MQLGIEKQENIRAGV

-423 AKKSVAPPPVRRKS
+423 AKKSVAPPPVRRRS

>member
-1 MRLWLQCGIFV
+1 MRLRAQCGMFFIA
-12 MAIGLVC
+12 MAFVC
-19 CVNADL
+19 CLKSSL
-25 LSHASARSASP
+25 LPAVSARIDSDRVAFDKSKSP
-36 SDKPIPDKQK
+36 GI
-46 SVSSSE
+46 SE
-52 LQARFDHETNSVHKA
+52 LQTRFDHESNSVPKA
-67 KIFEK
+67 KLFEK

-79 EVRRASLANDYNS
+79 EVRHASQASDYNAV
-92 IGTIME
+92 GTIME

-109 ALKKEHPNAD
+109 ALKKEHPNAE
-119 HQLNGYKQL
+119 HQINGYKQL

-143 LLAPDEYKPPLQI
+143 LLAPDEYKPPLQL
-156 VEHDLSLIDDELL
+156 VERDLALIDDELL
-169 QSLFPSPPQQG
+169 QSLFPSPPQT
-180 GASPENKP
+180 ASPPDNQP
-188 MANSAP
+188 MSNNATPPANSQTQSTP
-194 AQQSPSTTPPS
+194 ASAPS
-205 GTALEQAPGGDS
+205 GSALEQTPGGAA
-217 QPTQAQPAK
+217 QAAPAGSAE
-226 SNIGAISATNSDSST
+226 SNTSTAPNSDSTSQQT
-241 ASNSAQPPA
+241 APSSVE
-250 GGPAADSQEKSD
+250 GSQEKSD

-275 CGIALSTCGDLR
+275 CGIAFGSCGELK

-302 KIRDAETTNERLK
+302 KIRDAETTNDRLK

-321 EDRLKK
+321 DDRLKK

-332 QHPSSNRHGEMLN
+332 QHPSANRHGEMLN
-345 GLMNGYV
+345 ALMNGYV

-361 MQLGIEKQENIRTGI
+361 MQLGIEKQENIRSGV

-394 ADKVD
+394 TDKVD